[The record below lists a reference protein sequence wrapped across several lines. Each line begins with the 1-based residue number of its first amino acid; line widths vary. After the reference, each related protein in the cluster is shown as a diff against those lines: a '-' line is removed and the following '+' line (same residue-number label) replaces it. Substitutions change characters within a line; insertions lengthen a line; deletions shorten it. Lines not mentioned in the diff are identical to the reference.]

1 MFEAHLDFEAPLAEL
16 QNKIAELE
24 AFSASRK
31 IDVSDE
37 INALQIKLK
46 NMLTEILSLK
56 TEE

>member
-1 MFEAHLDFEAPLAEL
+1 MFETHLDFEAPLAEL

-37 INALQIKLK
+37 IGALQIKLK
-46 NMLTEILSLK
+46 NMLTRLV
-56 TEE
+56 